1 MPAMEGTGFY
11 ITCAQAQDMNSKKV
25 AFMSIVLLV
34 QLLAGCTAVLDST
47 TDPRAA
53 LTATPNEIQLGEE
66 VTFDAR
72 TSDAIEG
79 VITEFAWD
87 FGDGT
92 QTTTI
97 AGFTS
102 HQFLRSGQFNVKL
115 TVTND
120 GGGSDSTTVLVRVNG
135 APQINLS
142 IPEVVRSGDI
152 AMLDASETIDPEGSQ
167 VKFMWDLNFLEDSN
181 GDGDTRNDIDSTED
195 IVYLPTESSGTIL
208 GSLTVD
214 DGEGGIAS
222 EQFTIEVQTRKFKVS
237 WIQQTLEWN
246 YDDYLAQGETWTDNM
261 TPGEGVR
268 IMAYEALLEL
278 DQDLLFPPDN
288 FTLSVKVT
296 EDAYKRS
303 AQTSPGNITRNEST
317 MAELE
322 DSELNP
328 SPEDGIYDSDSSED
342 LLDSLLSE
350 PGARFGQG
358 EWVWSIVA
366 QNADPDSF
374 VPGGPDPDGG
384 NDYTLKIV
392 ITVLSPV
399 LTEVA
404 YD

>member
-1 MPAMEGTGFY
+1 
-11 ITCAQAQDMNSKKV
+11 MNSKRGV
-25 AFMSIVLLV
+25 FLSAILLV

-53 LTATPNEIQLGEE
+53 LIATPNEIQLGEE

-72 TSDAIEG
+72 ASDAIEG

-92 QTTTI
+92 QATTI

-152 AMLDASETIDPEGSQ
+152 AMLDASQTIDPEGSPM
-167 VKFMWDLNFLEDSN
+167 KFMWDLNFLEDSN
-181 GDGDTRNDIDSTED
+181 GDGDTRNDIDSTEE
-195 IVYLPTESSGTIL
+195 IVYLPTDTSGTIL

-214 DGEGGIAS
+214 DGEGGVAS
-222 EQFTIEVQTRKFKVS
+222 QPFTIEVQTRKFKVS
-237 WIQQTLEWN
+237 WIQDTLEWN
-246 YDDYLAQGETWTDNM
+246 YDDYLAQGETWSDNM

-278 DQDLLFPPDN
+278 DQDLVFPPDN
-288 FTLSVKVT
+288 FTLSLKVT

-303 AQTSPGNITRNEST
+303 AQTSPGNITRNETT

-328 SPEDGIYDSDSSED
+328 APEEGIYDSDSAEE
-342 LLDSLLSE
+342 LLGSLLGE

-358 EWVWSIVA
+358 EWVWTIVA
-366 QNADPDSF
+366 QNADPDS
-374 VPGGPDPDGG
+374 VIPGTPDPDGG
-384 NDYTLKIV
+384 NDYTLRIV
-392 ITVLSPV
+392 ITVLTPV

>member
-1 MPAMEGTGFY
+1 
-11 ITCAQAQDMNSKKV
+11 MNSKRGV
-25 AFMSIVLLV
+25 FLSAILLV

-53 LTATPNEIQLGEE
+53 LIATPNEIQLGEE

-72 TSDAIEG
+72 ASDAIEG

-92 QTTTI
+92 QATTI

-152 AMLDASETIDPEGSQ
+152 AMLDASATVDPEGSPM
-167 VKFMWDLNFLEDSN
+167 KFMWDLNFLEDSN
-181 GDGDTRNDIDSTED
+181 GDGDTRNDIDSTEE
-195 IVYLPTESSGTIL
+195 IVYLPTDTSGTIL

-214 DGEGGIAS
+214 DGEGGVAS
-222 EQFTIEVQTRKFKVS
+222 QPFTIEVQTRKFKVG
-237 WIQQTLEWN
+237 WIQETLEWN
-246 YDDYLAQGETWTDNM
+246 YDDYLAQGETWSDNM

-278 DQDLLFPPDN
+278 DQDLVFPPDN
-288 FTLSVKVT
+288 FTLSLKVT

-303 AQTSPGNITRNEST
+303 AQTSPGNITRNETT

-328 SPEDGIYDSDSSED
+328 TPEEGIYDSDSAEE
-342 LLDSLLSE
+342 LLGSLLSE

-366 QNADPDSF
+366 QNADPDS
-374 VPGGPDPDGG
+374 VIPGTPDPDGG
-384 NDYTLKIV
+384 NDYTLRIV
-392 ITVLSPV
+392 ITVLTPV

>member
-1 MPAMEGTGFY
+1 
-11 ITCAQAQDMNSKKV
+11 MNSKKGV
-25 AFMSIVLLV
+25 FLCTILLV

-53 LTATPNEIQLGEE
+53 LVATPNEIQLGEE

-72 TSDAIEG
+72 ASDAIEG

-97 AGFTS
+97 TGFTS

-152 AMLDASETIDPEGSQ
+152 AMLDASKTVDPEGSPI
-167 VKFMWDLNFLEDSN
+167 KFMWDLNFLEDSN
-181 GDGDTRNDIDSTED
+181 GDGDTRNDIDSTEE
-195 IVYLPTESSGTIL
+195 IVYLPTDSSGTIL

-214 DGEGGIAS
+214 DGEGGVAL
-222 EQFTIEVQTRKFKVS
+222 EQFTIEIQTRKFKVS
-237 WIQQTLEWN
+237 WLQDTLEWN
-246 YDDYLAQGETWTDNM
+246 YDDYLAQGETWSDNM
-261 TPGEGVR
+261 TPGDGVR

-278 DQDLLFPPDN
+278 DQDLVFPPDN

-303 AQTSPGNITRNEST
+303 AQTSPGNVTRNEAT

-322 DSELNP
+322 DNELNP
-328 SPEDGIYDSDSSED
+328 TPEDGIYDSDSAEE
-342 LLDSLLSE
+342 LLGSLLSE

-358 EWVWSIVA
+358 EWVWTIVA
-366 QNADPDSF
+366 QNADPDS
-374 VPGGPDPDGG
+374 VIPGTPDPDGG
-384 NDYTLKIV
+384 NDYTLRIV
-392 ITVLSPV
+392 ITVLIPV

>member
-1 MPAMEGTGFY
+1 
-11 ITCAQAQDMNSKKV
+11 MNSKRGV
-25 AFMSIVLLV
+25 FLSAILLV

-53 LTATPNEIQLGEE
+53 LIATPNEIQLGEE

-72 TSDAIEG
+72 ASDAIEG

-92 QTTTI
+92 QATTI

-152 AMLDASETIDPEGSQ
+152 AMLDASATVDPEGSPM
-167 VKFMWDLNFLEDSN
+167 KFMWDLNFLEDSN
-181 GDGDTRNDIDSTED
+181 GDGDTRNDIDSTEE
-195 IVYLPTESSGTIL
+195 IVYLPTDTSGTIL

-214 DGEGGIAS
+214 DGEGGVAS
-222 EQFTIEVQTRKFKVS
+222 QPFTIEVQTRKFKVS
-237 WIQQTLEWN
+237 WIKETLEWN
-246 YDDYLAQGETWTDNM
+246 YDDYLAQGETWSDNM

-268 IMAYEALLEL
+268 IIAYEALLEL
-278 DQDLLFPPDN
+278 DQDLVFPPDN
-288 FTLSVKVT
+288 FTLSLKVT

-303 AQTSPGNITRNEST
+303 AQTSPGNITRNETT

-328 SPEDGIYDSDSSED
+328 TPEEGIYDSDSAKE
-342 LLDSLLSE
+342 LLSSLLSE

-358 EWVWSIVA
+358 EWVWTIVA
-366 QNADPDSF
+366 QNADPDS
-374 VPGGPDPDGG
+374 VIPGTPDPDGG
-384 NDYTLKIV
+384 NDYTLRIV
-392 ITVLSPV
+392 ITVLTPV

>member
-1 MPAMEGTGFY
+1 MKGTWFY
-11 ITCAQAQDMNSKKV
+11 IACALGKDMNSKKV
-25 AFMSIVLLV
+25 AFMCIVLLV
-34 QLLAGCTAVLDST
+34 QLLAGCTAVLDSK

-53 LTATPNEIQLGEE
+53 LTATPNEIQLGEQ

-142 IPEVVRSGDI
+142 IPEIVRSGDI
-152 AMLDASETIDPEGSQ
+152 AMLDASGTIDPEGNQ
-167 VKFMWDLNFLEDSN
+167 IKFMWDLNFLEDSN

-214 DGEGGIAS
+214 DGEGGVAS

-237 WIQQTLEWN
+237 WIQETLEWK
-246 YDDYLAQGETWTDNM
+246 YDDYLAQGETWSDNM

-278 DQDLLFPPDN
+278 DQDLVFPPDN

-303 AQTSPGNITRNEST
+303 AQTSPGNITRNET
-317 MAELE
+317 TAAELE

-328 SPEDGIYDSDSSED
+328 APEDGIYDSDSSEN

-366 QNADPDSF
+366 QNADPDSLI
-374 VPGGPDPDGG
+374 PGGPDPDGG

>member
-1 MPAMEGTGFY
+1 
-11 ITCAQAQDMNSKKV
+11 MNSKKGV
-25 AFMSIVLLV
+25 FLCTILLV

-53 LTATPNEIQLGEE
+53 LVATPNEIQLGEE

-72 TSDAIEG
+72 ASDAIEG

-97 AGFTS
+97 TGFTS

-152 AMLDASETIDPEGSQ
+152 AMLDASKTVDPEGSPI
-167 VKFMWDLNFLEDSN
+167 KFMWDLNFLEDSN
-181 GDGDTRNDIDSTED
+181 GDGDTRNDIDSTEE
-195 IVYLPTESSGTIL
+195 IVYLPTDSSGTIL

-214 DGEGGIAS
+214 DGEGGVAL
-222 EQFTIEVQTRKFKVS
+222 EQFTIEIQTRKFKVS
-237 WIQQTLEWN
+237 WLQDTLEWN
-246 YDDYLAQGETWTDNM
+246 YDDYLAQGETWSDNM
-261 TPGEGVR
+261 TPGDGVR

-278 DQDLLFPPDN
+278 DQDLVFPPDN

-303 AQTSPGNITRNEST
+303 AQTSPGNVTRNETT

-322 DSELNP
+322 DNELNP
-328 SPEDGIYDSDSSED
+328 TPEDGIYDSDSAEE
-342 LLDSLLSE
+342 LLGSLLSE

-358 EWVWSIVA
+358 EWVWTIVA
-366 QNADPDSF
+366 QNADPDS
-374 VPGGPDPDGG
+374 VIPGTPDPDGG
-384 NDYTLKIV
+384 NDYTLRIV
-392 ITVLSPV
+392 ITVLIPV

>member
-1 MPAMEGTGFY
+1 
-11 ITCAQAQDMNSKKV
+11 MNSKIGV
-25 AFMSIVLLV
+25 FLCTILLV

-72 TSDAIEG
+72 ASDAIEG

-92 QTTTI
+92 QATTI
-97 AGFTS
+97 TGFTS
-102 HQFLRSGQFNVKL
+102 HQFLRSGQFNVQL

-152 AMLDASETIDPEGSQ
+152 AMLDASLTVDPEGSPM
-167 VKFMWDLNFLEDSN
+167 KFMWDLNFLEDSN
-181 GDGDTRNDIDSTED
+181 GDGDTRNDIDSTEE
-195 IVYLPTESSGTIL
+195 IVYLPTDTSGTIL

-214 DGEGGIAS
+214 DGEGGVAS
-222 EQFTIEVQTRKFKVS
+222 QPFTIEVQTRKFKVS
-237 WIQQTLEWN
+237 WIQETLEWD
-246 YDDYLAQGETWTDNM
+246 YDDYLAQGETWSDNM

-268 IMAYEALLEL
+268 IMAYDALLEL
-278 DQDLLFPPDN
+278 DQDLVFPPDN
-288 FTLSVKVT
+288 FTLSLKVT

-303 AQTSPGNITRNEST
+303 AQTSAGNITRNETT

-328 SPEDGIYDSDSSED
+328 TPEDGIYDSDSAEE
-342 LLDSLLSE
+342 LLGSLLSE

-358 EWVWSIVA
+358 EWVWTIVA
-366 QNADPDSF
+366 QNADPDS
-374 VPGGPDPDGG
+374 VIPGTPDPDGG
-384 NDYTLKIV
+384 NDYTLTIV
-392 ITVLSPV
+392 ITVLTPV

>member
-1 MPAMEGTGFY
+1 
-11 ITCAQAQDMNSKKV
+11 MNSKRGV
-25 AFMSIVLLV
+25 FLSAILLV

-53 LTATPNEIQLGEE
+53 LIATPNEIQLGEE

-72 TSDAIEG
+72 ASDAIEG

-92 QTTTI
+92 QATTI

-152 AMLDASETIDPEGSQ
+152 AMLDASQTVDPEGSPM
-167 VKFMWDLNFLEDSN
+167 KFMWDLNFLEDSN
-181 GDGDTRNDIDSTED
+181 GDGDTRNDIDSTEE
-195 IVYLPTESSGTIL
+195 IVYLPTDTSGTIL

-214 DGEGGIAS
+214 DGEGGVAS
-222 EQFTIEVQTRKFKVS
+222 QPFTIEVQTRKFKVS
-237 WIQQTLEWN
+237 WIQETLEWN
-246 YDDYLAQGETWTDNM
+246 YDDYLAQGETWSDNM

-278 DQDLLFPPDN
+278 DQDLVFPPDN
-288 FTLSVKVT
+288 FTLSLKVT

-303 AQTSPGNITRNEST
+303 AQTSPGNITRNETT

-328 SPEDGIYDSDSSED
+328 TPEEGIYDSDSAEE
-342 LLDSLLSE
+342 LLGSLLSE

-358 EWVWSIVA
+358 EWVWTIVA
-366 QNADPDSF
+366 QNADPDS
-374 VPGGPDPDGG
+374 VIPGTPDPDGG
-384 NDYTLKIV
+384 NDYTLRIV
-392 ITVLSPV
+392 ITVLTPV

>member
-1 MPAMEGTGFY
+1 
-11 ITCAQAQDMNSKKV
+11 MNSKRGV
-25 AFMSIVLLV
+25 FLSAILLV

-53 LTATPNEIQLGEE
+53 LIATPNEIQLGEE

-72 TSDAIEG
+72 ASDAIEG
-79 VITEFAWD
+79 AITEFAWD

-92 QTTTI
+92 QATTI

-152 AMLDASETIDPEGSQ
+152 AMLDASQTVDPEGSPM
-167 VKFMWDLNFLEDSN
+167 KFMWDLNFLEDSN
-181 GDGDTRNDIDSTED
+181 GDGDTRNDIDSTEE
-195 IVYLPTESSGTIL
+195 IVYLPTDTSGTIL

-214 DGEGGIAS
+214 DGEGGVAS
-222 EQFTIEVQTRKFKVS
+222 QPFTIEVQTRKFKVG
-237 WIQQTLEWN
+237 WIKETLEWN
-246 YDDYLAQGETWTDNM
+246 YDDYLAQGETWSDNM

-278 DQDLLFPPDN
+278 DQDLVFPPDN
-288 FTLSVKVT
+288 FTLSLKVT

-303 AQTSPGNITRNEST
+303 AQTSPGNITRNETT

-328 SPEDGIYDSDSSED
+328 TPEEGIYDSDSAEE
-342 LLDSLLSE
+342 LLGSLLSE

-358 EWVWSIVA
+358 EWVWTIVA
-366 QNADPDSF
+366 QNADPDS
-374 VPGGPDPDGG
+374 VIPGTPDPDGG
-384 NDYTLKIV
+384 NDYTLRIV
-392 ITVLSPV
+392 ITVLTPV

>member
-1 MPAMEGTGFY
+1 
-11 ITCAQAQDMNSKKV
+11 MNSKKGV
-25 AFMSIVLLV
+25 FLCTILLV

-53 LTATPNEIQLGEE
+53 LVATPNEIQLGEE

-72 TSDAIEG
+72 ASDAIEG

-97 AGFTS
+97 TGFTS

-152 AMLDASETIDPEGSQ
+152 AMLDASKTMDPEGSPI
-167 VKFMWDLNFLEDSN
+167 KFMWDLNFLEDSN
-181 GDGDTRNDIDSTED
+181 GDGDTRNDIDSTEE
-195 IVYLPTESSGTIL
+195 IVYLPTDSSGTIL

-214 DGEGGIAS
+214 DGEGGVAL
-222 EQFTIEVQTRKFKVS
+222 EQFTIEIQTRKFKVS
-237 WIQQTLEWN
+237 WIQDTLEWN
-246 YDDYLAQGETWTDNM
+246 YDDYLAQGETWSDNM
-261 TPGEGVR
+261 TPGDGVR
-268 IMAYEALLEL
+268 KMAYEALLEL
-278 DQDLLFPPDN
+278 DQDLVFPPDN

-303 AQTSPGNITRNEST
+303 AQTSPGNVTRNETT

-322 DSELNP
+322 DNELNP
-328 SPEDGIYDSDSSED
+328 TPEDGIYDSDSAEE
-342 LLDSLLSE
+342 LLGSLLSE

-358 EWVWSIVA
+358 EWVWTIVA
-366 QNADPDSF
+366 QNADPDS
-374 VPGGPDPDGG
+374 VIPGTPDPDGG
-384 NDYTLKIV
+384 NDYTLRIV
-392 ITVLSPV
+392 ITVLIPV

>member
-1 MPAMEGTGFY
+1 
-11 ITCAQAQDMNSKKV
+11 MNSKRGGV
-25 AFMSIVLLV
+25 FLSAILLV

-53 LTATPNEIQLGEE
+53 LVATPNEIQLGEE

-72 TSDAIEG
+72 KSDAIEG

-92 QTTTI
+92 KATTI

-102 HQFLRSGQFNVKL
+102 HQFLRSGQFNVKV

-120 GGGSDSTTVLVRVNG
+120 GGGSDSTTALVRVNG

-152 AMLDASETIDPEGSQ
+152 AMLDASQTIDPEGSPL
-167 VKFMWDLNFLEDSN
+167 KFMWDLNFLEDSN
-181 GDGDTRNDIDSTED
+181 GDGDTRNDIDSTEN
-195 IVYLPTESSGTIL
+195 IVYLPTDSSGTIL

-214 DGEGGIAS
+214 DGEGGVAS
-222 EQFTIEVQTRKFKVS
+222 EQFTIDVQTRKFKVS
-237 WIQQTLEWN
+237 WIQETLEWN
-246 YDDYLAQGETWTDNM
+246 YDDYLAQGETWSDNM
-261 TPGEGVR
+261 TPGDGVR

-278 DQDLLFPPDN
+278 DQDLVFPPDN

-303 AQTSPGNITRNEST
+303 AQTSPGNITRNETT

-328 SPEDGIYDSDSSED
+328 APEEGIYDSDSAQE
-342 LLDSLLSE
+342 LLGSLLSE

-358 EWVWSIVA
+358 EWVWTIVA
-366 QNADPDSF
+366 QNADPDS
-374 VPGGPDPDGG
+374 VIPGTPDPDGG
-384 NDYTLKIV
+384 NDYTLRIV
-392 ITVLSPV
+392 ITVLTPV

>member
-1 MPAMEGTGFY
+1 
-11 ITCAQAQDMNSKKV
+11 MNSKRGV
-25 AFMSIVLLV
+25 FLFAILLV

-53 LTATPNEIQLGEE
+53 LIATPNEIQLGEE

-72 TSDAIEG
+72 KSDAIEG

-92 QTTTI
+92 KATTI

-102 HQFLRSGQFNVKL
+102 HQFLRSGQFNVKV

-120 GGGSDSTTVLVRVNG
+120 GGGSDSTTALVRVNG

-152 AMLDASETIDPEGSQ
+152 AMLDASQTIDPEGSPL
-167 VKFMWDLNFLEDSN
+167 KFMWDLNFLEDSN
-181 GDGDTRNDIDSTED
+181 GDGDTRNDIDSTEN
-195 IVYLPTESSGTIL
+195 IVYLPTDSSGTIL

-214 DGEGGIAS
+214 DGEGGVAS

-237 WIQQTLEWN
+237 WIQETLEWN
-246 YDDYLAQGETWTDNM
+246 YDDYLAQGETWSDNM
-261 TPGEGVR
+261 TPGDGVR

-278 DQDLLFPPDN
+278 DQDLIFPPDN

-303 AQTSPGNITRNEST
+303 AQTRPGNVTRNETT
-317 MAELE
+317 MAELD

-328 SPEDGIYDSDSSED
+328 APEEGIYDSDCAAE

-358 EWVWSIVA
+358 EWVWTIVA
-366 QNADPDSF
+366 QNAAPDS
-374 VPGGPDPDGG
+374 VIPGTPDPDGG
-384 NDYTLKIV
+384 NDYTLRIV
-392 ITVLSPV
+392 ITVLTPV

>member
-1 MPAMEGTGFY
+1 
-11 ITCAQAQDMNSKKV
+11 MNSKRGV
-25 AFMSIVLLV
+25 FLSAILLV

-53 LTATPNEIQLGEE
+53 LIATPNEIQLGEE

-72 TSDAIEG
+72 ASDAIEG

-92 QTTTI
+92 QATTI

-152 AMLDASETIDPEGSQ
+152 AMLDASQTIDPEGSPM
-167 VKFMWDLNFLEDSN
+167 KFMWDLNFLEDSN
-181 GDGDTRNDIDSTED
+181 GDGDTRNDIDSTEE
-195 IVYLPTESSGTIL
+195 IVYLPTDTSGTIL

-214 DGEGGIAS
+214 DGEGGVAS
-222 EQFTIEVQTRKFKVS
+222 QPFTIEVQTRKFKVS
-237 WIQQTLEWN
+237 WIQDTLEWN
-246 YDDYLAQGETWTDNM
+246 YDDYLAQGETWSDNM

-278 DQDLLFPPDN
+278 DQDLVFPPDN
-288 FTLSVKVT
+288 FTLSLKVT

-303 AQTSPGNITRNEST
+303 AQTSPGNITRNETT

-328 SPEDGIYDSDSSED
+328 TPEDGIYDSDSAEE
-342 LLDSLLSE
+342 LLGSLLSE

-358 EWVWSIVA
+358 EWVWTIVA
-366 QNADPDSF
+366 QNADPDS
-374 VPGGPDPDGG
+374 VIPGTPDPDGG
-384 NDYTLKIV
+384 NDYTLRIV
-392 ITVLSPV
+392 ITVLTPV

>member
-1 MPAMEGTGFY
+1 
-11 ITCAQAQDMNSKKV
+11 MNSKRGV
-25 AFMSIVLLV
+25 FLSVILLV

-53 LTATPNEIQLGEE
+53 LIATPNEIQLGEE

-72 TSDAIEG
+72 SSDAIEG

-92 QTTTI
+92 QATTI

-142 IPEVVRSGDI
+142 IPDVVRSGDI
-152 AMLDASETIDPEGSQ
+152 AMLDASQTVDPEGSPM
-167 VKFMWDLNFLEDSN
+167 KFMWDLNFLEDSN
-181 GDGDTRNDIDSTED
+181 GDGDTRNDIDSTEEV
-195 IVYLPTESSGTIL
+195 VYLPTETSGTIL

-214 DGEGGIAS
+214 DGEGGVAS
-222 EQFTIEVQTRKFKVS
+222 QPFTIEVQTRKFKVS
-237 WIQQTLEWN
+237 WIQETLEWN
-246 YDDYLAQGETWTDNM
+246 YDDYLAQGETWSDNM

-278 DQDLLFPPDN
+278 DQDLVFPPDN
-288 FTLSVKVT
+288 FTLSLKVT

-303 AQTSPGNITRNEST
+303 AQTSPGNLTRNETT

-328 SPEDGIYDSDSSED
+328 APEEGIYDSDSAEE
-342 LLDSLLSE
+342 LLGSLLGE

-358 EWVWSIVA
+358 EWVWTIVA
-366 QNADPDSF
+366 QNADPDSII
-374 VPGGPDPDGG
+374 PGTPDPDGG
-384 NDYTLKIV
+384 NDYTLRIV
-392 ITVLSPV
+392 ITVLTPF

>member
-1 MPAMEGTGFY
+1 
-11 ITCAQAQDMNSKKV
+11 MNSKRGV
-25 AFMSIVLLV
+25 FLSAILLV

-53 LTATPNEIQLGEE
+53 LIATPNEIQLGEE

-72 TSDAIEG
+72 ASDAIEG

-92 QTTTI
+92 QATTI

-142 IPEVVRSGDI
+142 IPDVVRSGDI
-152 AMLDASETIDPEGSQ
+152 AMLDASQTVDPEGSPM
-167 VKFMWDLNFLEDSN
+167 KFMWDLNFLEDSN
-181 GDGDTRNDIDSTED
+181 GDGDTRNDIDSTEE
-195 IVYLPTESSGTIL
+195 IVYLPTETSGTIL

-214 DGEGGIAS
+214 DGEGGVAS
-222 EQFTIEVQTRKFKVS
+222 QPFTIEVQTRKFKVS
-237 WIQQTLEWN
+237 WIKEALEWN
-246 YDDYLAQGETWTDNM
+246 YDDYLAQGETWSDNM

-278 DQDLLFPPDN
+278 DQDLVFPPDN
-288 FTLSVKVT
+288 FTLSLKVT

-303 AQTSPGNITRNEST
+303 AQTSPGNITRNETT

-328 SPEDGIYDSDSSED
+328 TPEDGIYDSDSAEE
-342 LLDSLLSE
+342 LLGSLLSE

-358 EWVWSIVA
+358 EWVWTIVA
-366 QNADPDSF
+366 QNADPDS
-374 VPGGPDPDGG
+374 VIPGTPDPDGG
-384 NDYTLKIV
+384 NDYTLRIV
-392 ITVLSPV
+392 ITVLTPV